1 MLDEN
6 GSEKSGERGDTMEC
20 QTNLEEITISTSLA
34 LRELLAEAKLKPG
47 QVLVV
52 GCTTSEIIGGAI
64 GTCGNEQVG
73 RAVYQALAEIL
84 TAEGVYLAVQCC
96 EHLNRGLVMERDC
109 AEKYGWEIVNVIPQL
124 NAGGALATVT
134 YHRLKD
140 PVVVETV
147 CCHAG
152 MDIGGTLIGMHL
164 RPVAVPIRGTVQN
177 IGQARLTM
185 ARTRPRMVGGD
196 RAIYRTDL

>member
-1 MLDEN
+1 
-6 GSEKSGERGDTMEC
+6 MEC
-20 QTNLEEITISTSLA
+20 QTNLAEISRSTSQA
-34 LRELLAEAKLKPG
+34 LRELLAAAKLKAG

-52 GCTTSEIIGGAI
+52 GCSTSEIIGGEI
-64 GTCGNEQVG
+64 GTCGNEPVG
-73 RAVYQALAEIL
+73 QAVYQALAEIL
-84 TAEGVYLAVQCC
+84 TAEGLYLAVQCC

-134 YHRLKD
+134 YHSLKD
-140 PVVVETV
+140 PVVVEAAR
-147 CCHAG
+147 CHCG
-152 MDIGGTLIGMHL
+152 LDIGGTLIGMHL
-164 RPVAVPIRGTVQN
+164 RPVAVPVRGTVPA
-177 IGQARLTM
+177 IGQGRLTM